1 MSGTGALHGLRIAD
15 FTRVLSG
22 PYATML
28 LGDLG
33 AEVIKVERPGS
44 GDETR
49 SWGPPWY
56 EGQATYYLGA
66 NRNKSADG
74 IDLGTEAG
82 RARARAL
89 IEQSD
94 VVVQNFRPGTM
105 ERFGLGYEQLAGALP
120 GLVYCSIS
128 GFGSAGG
135 ADLPGYDLIVQ
146 AAGGLMSI
154 TGPDDATPIKTGV
167 ALVDVICGLH
177 AVTGIL
183 AALRHRDETG
193 SGQHIEVNLFSS
205 LLSALAN
212 QASAHVATGHVPR
225 ALGNRHP
232 SIAPY
237 ETMKTADRPL
247 AIAAANDK
255 LFATL
260 AHCLGRPDLVGDER
274 FATNPLRVTN
284 RHQLVEELEA
294 TLTRAPADHWFGLL
308 RAAGVPCSPIND
320 LEQAFELAS
329 ALDLDAV
336 VPITCPDT
344 GTTFPQVA
352 CPIRL
357 SKTAAT
363 YRLVPPPLPT

>member
-1 MSGTGALHGLRIAD
+1 MSGTGALGGLRIAD

-33 AEVIKVERPGS
+33 AEVIKIERPGV

-66 NRNKSADG
+66 NRNKSVEG
-74 IDLGTEAG
+74 VDLGTEPG

-105 ERFGLGYEQLAGALP
+105 ERFGLGYAQLAAERP
-120 GLVYCSIS
+120 ELVYCSIS
-128 GFGSAGG
+128 GFGAAGG

-193 SGQHIEVNLFSS
+193 AGQHIEVNLFSS

-212 QASAHVATGHVPR
+212 QASAYVATGHVPKP
-225 ALGNRHP
+225 LGNRHP

-255 LFATL
+255 LFAAL
-260 AHCLGRPDLVGDER
+260 ARSIDRADLISDER
-274 FATNPLRVTN
+274 FATNPQRVLN
-284 RHQLVEELEA
+284 RQQLVKELEQ
-294 TLTRAPADHWFGLL
+294 TLSRAPADQWFDLL
-308 RAAGVPCSPIND
+308 RGAGVPCSPIND
-320 LEQAFELAS
+320 LNQAFELATS
-329 ALDLDAV
+329 LDLDAV
-336 VPITCPDT
+336 VSITCPDT
-344 GTTFPQVA
+344 GTPYPQVA
-352 CPIRL
+352 CPIQL
-357 SKTAAT
+357 SHTPAT
-363 YRLVPPPLPT
+363 YRRVPPPLPG